1 MKKILKIV
9 AWIVLVLVITLA
21 SLLATFVYKV
31 KNGFPVSYETEMP
44 TLVIPANK
52 SAILLFSKTTGFRH
66 DESIQSSFP
75 ALKNLEEKNNWFIYG
90 TEEGG
95 VFNAAQLKQF
105 KLVIFNNS
113 TGRVLNEEQQKAL
126 EDYVNQ
132 GGAVMGIHGAG
143 DDSHHAW
150 DWYTQAFLGAQF
162 SHHPLNPQ
170 FQKAEVKIEEDV
182 DSLFDKNLS
191 KSWVNTDEW
200 YVFFAQPKG
209 AKVLY
214 TINGDKIIP
223 NGNILWTKDKNF
235 GMGKSHP
242 VAWYRQ
248 MGKGKGFYTSMG
260 HSKDVW
266 NNPDYVKL
274 IENGINWCIK

>member
-1 MKKILKIV
+1 MKKVFKIF
-9 AWIVLVLVITLA
+9 AWTVLVLVLA
-21 SLLATFVYKV
+21 LFALMATFLYKV
-31 KNGFPVSYETEMP
+31 KNGFPVSYETYKP
-44 TLVIPANK
+44 ALAIPANK

-66 DESIQSSFP
+66 AESIQASIP

-90 TEEGG
+90 TEDGG
-95 VFNAAQLKQF
+95 VFNSEQLKKF
-105 KLVIFNNS
+105 KLVVFNNS

-132 GGAVMGIHGAG
+132 GGAIMGIHGAG

-150 DWYTQAFLGAQF
+150 NWYTHEFLGAEF
-162 SHHPLNPQ
+162 SHHPLDPQ
-170 FQKAEVKIEEDV
+170 FQKAEVKMEAGV
-182 DSLFDKNLS
+182 DSLFEKNLS